1 MYGVVRDHFESFRVH
16 ASRWGDGEGLPAF
29 VEREFRAYVRCGVLA
44 GGFARFRCAGCGE
57 DRLVAFS
64 CKGRGFCP
72 GCGGR
77 RMAERA
83 AHLVDRVLPDVPVR
97 QWVLTLPFRL
107 RYRLAWDHGLCR
119 VVAGI
124 FARAVMT
131 ALRHRAAS
139 RGIEGGRSGVVMV
152 IQRFGGALNL
162 NVHLHALVLDGV
174 FARDPAGR
182 LAFHRIPLAS
192 MLDVAEVLAAIEPRT
207 ARLLTRRDGGAAG
220 GEDGWAAEAPA
231 LAELAA
237 ASVQG
242 MRGAG
247 NGAGRHAES
256 IDDAIAS
263 GRGLARGNGY
273 SLHAGVVVPVG
284 ARRRLEQLCRYVLR
298 PPVSSERLRVAADG
312 RIVVALRHRWGDG
325 TSEVALDPVTFLG
338 RLAVLIPRP
347 RVNLLMYHG
356 VLGARATW
364 RAEVVRQAVPA
375 EESSGDHCDEDTG
388 VRGLRWAALMRRTFA
403 FDVLACPRCGGRLR
417 LIALIEETTVVTRI
431 LRHLGFPSDLPALAP
446 ARSPPGPQLGPNL
459 EW

>member
-1 MYGVVRDHFESFRVH
+1 
-16 ASRWGDGEGLPAF
+16 
-29 VEREFRAYVRCGVLA
+29 
-44 GGFARFRCAGCGE
+44 
-57 DRLVAFS
+57 
-64 CKGRGFCP
+64 
-72 GCGGR
+72 
-77 RMAERA
+77 MAERA

-139 RGIEGGRSGVVMV
+139 SGIEGGRSGVVMV

-263 GRGLARGNGY
+263 GRCLARGNGF
-273 SLHAGVVVPVG
+273 SLHAGVVVPGG

-325 TSEVALDPVTFLG
+325 TSEVAFDPVTFLG

-375 EESSGDHCDEDTG
+375 DDPAGSRSPDRGESDGATR
-388 VRGLRWAALMRRTFA
+388 RGLSWAALMRRTFA
-403 FDVLACPRCGGRLR
+403 FDVLACARCGGRLR
-417 LIALIEETTVVTRI
+417 LIALIEEVTVVTRI
-431 LRHLGFPSDLPALAP
+431 LRHLGLPSELPTFAP
-446 ARSPPGPQLGPNL
+446 ARPPPASEVGPQLEG
-459 EW
+459 

>member
-1 MYGVVRDHFESFRVH
+1 M
-16 ASRWGDGEGLPAF
+16 
-29 VEREFRAYVRCGVLA
+29 
-44 GGFARFRCAGCGE
+44 
-57 DRLVAFS
+57 AFS

-273 SLHAGVVVPVG
+273 SLHAGVVVP
-284 ARRRLEQLCRYVLR
+284 
-298 PPVSSERLRVAADG
+298 
-312 RIVVALRHRWGDG
+312 
-325 TSEVALDPVTFLG
+325 PVTFLG